1 MRLTKLS
8 PNREQKLSNLFSN
21 FMAVKEAQGIGDK
34 TNYDYQ
40 MQISKFI
47 ETSHDSTDYDLL
59 NEDVLSFF
67 AKIPDTS
74 PARFNKPYQ
83 YINAFLVWLLEEGY
97 IAKNP
102 LKANH
107 IKKKKDEGNIKP
119 VSEEDFK
126 KFVKAIDKN
135 IYTGRRNYCIANVMY
150 DTGIRTSELL
160 ALKNSDYNPTDRSIT
175 VSKKTSKTKTS
186 RILYLLPATCT
197 MINEFMT
204 LKPDEWEDWLF
215 PSYEGK
221 QYSINKL
228 DKAFC
233 DYSELSG
240 VKIKP
245 YQLRHTY
252 PTEYLKNGGN
262 VLVLQK
268 MMGHTNLNMTKRYT
282 EIDPEYLQSQHDQF
296 SPAGHLTTTKIKKI
310 KK

>member
-1 MRLTKLS
+1 MRLTNLN
-8 PNREQKLSNLFSN
+8 PNREQKLSKLFLN

-34 TNYDYQ
+34 TNYDYR
-40 MQISKFI
+40 MQVPKFI

-59 NEDVLSFF
+59 NEDILSFF

-83 YINAFLVWLLEEGY
+83 YINAFLVWLQEEGY
-97 IAKNP
+97 IPKNP

-119 VSEEDFK
+119 VPLDDFLK
-126 KFVKAIDKN
+126 WVKVIDKDK
-135 IYTGRRNYCIANVMY
+135 YTGLRNYCIAHVML
-150 DTGIRTSELL
+150 DTGVRTSEIL

-175 VSKKTSKTKTS
+175 ITKKTSKTKTS
-186 RILYLLPATCT
+186 RILYLLPTTCT
-197 MINEFMT
+197 MINELMKY
-204 LKPDEWEDWLF
+204 KPDEWEDWLF
-215 PSYEGK
+215 PNYEGK
-221 QYSINKL
+221 QYTINKL
-228 DKAFC
+228 DKAFY
-233 DYSELSG
+233 DYSVLSG
-240 VKIKP
+240 IKIKP
-245 YQLRHTY
+245 YELRHTF

-282 EIDPEYLQSQHDQF
+282 EIDLDYLQSQHDQY
-296 SPAGHLTTTKIKKI
+296 SPAGHLTTTKIKKL